1 MMKILHTLP
10 RHSLQLNRFKNLVE
24 GGAMAGF
31 KYICVV
37 IDGPESIDRKAS
49 YASDFNM
56 EDTHKLFQAL
66 ADQTA

>member
-1 MMKILHTLP
+1 MEILHTLT
-10 RHSLQLNRFKNLVE
+10 RHAIQLDRFRRLGMRE
-24 GGAMAGF
+24 DMAGF

-37 IDGPESIDRKAS
+37 IDGPEAFDRKAS
-49 YASDFNM
+49 YASDFPM

>member
-1 MMKILHTLP
+1 MKILHALT
-10 RHSLQLNRFKNLVE
+10 RHAIQLERFVKLGVRPD
-24 GGAMAGF
+24 MAGF

-37 IDGPESIDRKAS
+37 VDGPESFDRKAS
-49 YASDFNM
+49 YASDFPM